1 MHSPEANAVEDVLR
15 TVIWGIDTRL
25 KARLTCADKYCGS
38 YGANVERGFVER

>member
-15 TVIWGIDTRL
+15 TVTWGIDTLLNSRST
-25 KARLTCADKYCGS
+25 RADKCCGG